1 MSGMTGGLF
10 ASLPKERRHC
20 EKHGDYESF
29 NFRNH
34 WSGCMKC
41 YDEGKEDRDEA
52 YRLEMIDRQKAWQAE
67 RQARELAAKI
77 GRACIPERFKDRT
90 LQSYIAENEGQKKA
104 LVFADQFLDGYK
116 QGKRGQ
122 SAIFTGERGTGKT
135 HIAVGIA
142 NAMIVDHN
150 ATAVYSTVQRLIRA
164 VRETWR
170 RESEHSESEV
180 IAIYATPDL
189 LILDE
194 VGIQAGSENE
204 KNILFDVL
212 NERYE
217 TKRSTIMLTNLSVDE
232 CREFLGERVFDRM
245 REDGGRFVAFNW
257 ESQRGKL

>member
-1 MSGMTGGLF
+1 MF
-10 ASLPKERRHC
+10 EFLPSEEKVC
-20 EKHGDYESF
+20 EKHGEYTS
-29 NFRNH
+29 RKIGQ
-34 WSGCMKC
+34 WWTGCPRC
-41 YDEGKEDRDEA
+41 VEEEA
-52 YRLEMIDRQKAWQAE
+52 PKREEEARQKMIEEQKQWEIEHAK
-67 RQARELAAKI
+67 RVLAAKI

-90 LQSYIAENEGQKKA
+90 LQTYIADNDGQKKA
-104 LVFADQFLDGYK
+104 LAFAEQFLESYK
-116 QGKRGQ
+116 EGKRGQ

-135 HIAVGIA
+135 HIAIGIA
-142 NAMIVDHN
+142 HALITEHKS
-150 ATAVYSTVQRLIRA
+150 TAVYSTVQRLIRS

-170 RESEHSESEV
+170 RDSEKSETEV
-180 IAIYATPDL
+180 IALYASPDL

-217 TKRSTIMLTNLSVDE
+217 TRRSTIMLTNLSVDE